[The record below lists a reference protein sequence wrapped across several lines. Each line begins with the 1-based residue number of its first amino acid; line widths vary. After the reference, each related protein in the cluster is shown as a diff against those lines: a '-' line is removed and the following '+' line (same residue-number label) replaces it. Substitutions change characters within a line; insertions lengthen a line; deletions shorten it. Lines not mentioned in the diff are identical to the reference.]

1 MTPTGPRRALITGA
15 SAGIGEEF
23 ARQLA
28 ARGDDLVLVAR
39 REERLTELA
48 DQLEERHGVTVEV
61 LAADLTE
68 PEELALVEKR
78 VRDLEQPIDLLV
90 NNAGYGAYGEFR
102 DLDLDRQS
110 GMVELNVTALV
121 RLTHAAALAMT
132 SRRQGGIINLSST
145 AAFQPGPYGA
155 TYSATKAFVQSLTEA
170 IHEELQGTGVH
181 VMSLAPGFT
190 ETEFQDEADVDTSAM
205 PAPARMTADEVVAG
219 ALRAYDRGKV
229 TYVPGV
235 MNKLGA
241 VGSSFG
247 PSFLARKVAGFVQ
260 RRWARG

>member
-1 MTPTGPRRALITGA
+1 MTPTGSRCALITGA

-23 ARQLA
+23 ARQLT

-48 DQLEERHGVTVEV
+48 DQLEQRHGVTVEV
-61 LAADLTE
+61 LSADLTE

-102 DLDLDRQS
+102 DLDVDRQS

-121 RLTHAAALAMT
+121 RLTHAAAQAMT
-132 SRRQGGIINLSST
+132 TRGQGGIINLSST

-170 IHEELQGTGVH
+170 VHEELQDTGVH

-205 PAPARMTADEVVAG
+205 PAAARMTADQVVAG
-219 ALRAYDRGKV
+219 ALRAYERGKV
-229 TYVPGV
+229 TYIPGV

-260 RRWARG
+260 RRWARS